1 MGRIYPFNEIFLV
14 AHNPKAEHLNINK
27 LLEEG
32 SSCCATR
39 HHMATVGD
47 GGAGALCSVGAP
59 LVWAAIYLYLLTLDY
74 DHQSSRSLEETR
86 LCLTRFTTTTTQLK
100 QQQHQQHWGWWWVYA
115 AGKAYKYVDGYLLHP
130 NAPTHSL
137 SRPGR

>member
-27 LLEEG
+27 LLEES

-47 GGAGALCSVGAP
+47 GGAGAP

-86 LCLTRFTTTTTQLK
+86 LDSTLLNPFYDDDNTAQ
-100 QQQHQQHWGWWWVYA
+100 A
-115 AGKAYKYVDGYLLHP
+115 AAFGMVVGVRCWE
-130 NAPTHSL
+130 SV
-137 SRPGR
+137 

>member
-27 LLEEG
+27 LLEE
-32 SSCCATR
+32 SSSCATR

-86 LCLTRFTTTTTQLK
+86 LDSTLLNPFYDDDNTAQ
-100 QQQHQQHWGWWWVYA
+100 A
-115 AGKAYKYVDGYLLHP
+115 AEPSSSIGDGGGCTLLGKRI
-130 NAPTHSL
+130 NM
-137 SRPGR
+137 

>member
-27 LLEEG
+27 LLEE
-32 SSCCATR
+32 SSSCATR

-47 GGAGALCSVGAP
+47 GGAGAP

-86 LCLTRFTTTTTQLK
+86 LCLTRFTTTTTTQLK
-100 QQQHQQHWGWWWVYA
+100 QQNHPA
-115 AGKAYKYVDGYLLHP
+115 ALGMVVGVRCWE
-130 NAPTHSL
+130 SV
-137 SRPGR
+137 

>member
-27 LLEEG
+27 LLEE
-32 SSCCATR
+32 SSSCATR
-39 HHMATVGD
+39 HHMATVGDD

-86 LCLTRFTTTTTQLK
+86 LDSTLLNPFYDDDNTAQAP
-100 QQQHQQHWGWWWVYA
+100 A
-115 AGKAYKYVDGYLLHP
+115 ALGMVVGVRCRE
-130 NAPTHSL
+130 SV
-137 SRPGR
+137 